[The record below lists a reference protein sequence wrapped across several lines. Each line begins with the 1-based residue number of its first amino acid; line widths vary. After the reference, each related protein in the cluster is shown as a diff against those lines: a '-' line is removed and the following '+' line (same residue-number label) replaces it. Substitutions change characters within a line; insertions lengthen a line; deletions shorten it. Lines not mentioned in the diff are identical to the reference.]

1 MGVLGCPEGPTGPR
15 IQMVWGLV
23 ARRTGRRAGGGGW
36 LSRGCRPSREAGRTG
51 GSIPPTPSQNANA
64 TMSNRPMLGDIP
76 KHGAGCFRSCRLA
89 NAARKPANGRS
100 RACGELFGAEGIK
113 LGVMPG

>member
-1 MGVLGCPEGPTGPR
+1 
-15 IQMVWGLV
+15 
-23 ARRTGRRAGGGGW
+23 
-36 LSRGCRPSREAGRTG
+36 
-51 GSIPPTPSQNANA
+51 
-64 TMSNRPMLGDIP
+64 MSNRPMLGDIP